1 MSEPGST
8 AKSGRRELVVGLA
21 VILAGAALVL
31 LAGTQ
36 PWATVPT
43 SGSVAEPASVEAA
56 LKGSAISPGAR
67 ALGLVGLAGI
77 VALLATRRVG
87 RRVVGVLLA
96 LAGLAVCGL
105 SLFWTADPPALLGDA
120 STAVERTYWSWVS
133 VAGGV
138 LLLAGG
144 VLAAIRSSRW
154 PGMGSRYDA
163 PARAKAK
170 DDDPWAALDRGE
182 DPTV

>member
-1 MSEPGST
+1 MT
-8 AKSGRRELVVGLA
+8 GRRELVVGLA
-21 VILAGAALVL
+21 VVLVGAALVL

-36 PWATVPT
+36 PWATVP
-43 SGSVAEPASVEAA
+43 GSSNATVPSSVEAA

-77 VALLATRRVG
+77 VALVATRRIG
-87 RRVVGVLLA
+87 RRVVGALLA
-96 LAGLAVCGL
+96 LAGLAVCAL
-105 SLFWTADPPALLGDA
+105 SLFWTADPPSLLGDA
-120 STAVERTYWSWVS
+120 SATVDRTFWSWIS

-138 LLLAGG
+138 LLFAGG
-144 VLAAIRSSRW
+144 LLAAIRSARW
-154 PGMGSRYDA
+154 PAMGSRYDA
-163 PARAKAK
+163 PARKQAK

>member
-1 MSEPGST
+1 MTMTS
-8 AKSGRRELVVGLA
+8 RREMIAVLA
-21 VILAGAALVL
+21 VVLVGAALVL

-36 PWATVPT
+36 PWASVPGADVT
-43 SGSVAEPASVEAA
+43 EPTSVEAA

-77 VALLATRRVG
+77 VALLATRRMG

-96 LAGLAVCGL
+96 LAGLATCAL
-105 SLFWTADPPALLGDA
+105 SLFWSVDPPALLGDA
-120 STAVERTYWSWVS
+120 SATVDRTFWSWVS

-138 LLLAGG
+138 LVLLGG

-154 PGMGSRYDA
+154 PAMGSRYDA
-163 PARAKAK
+163 PARTKSK
-170 DDDPWAALDRGE
+170 DEDPWAALDRGE

>member
-1 MSEPGST
+1 MT
-8 AKSGRRELVVGLA
+8 GRRELIVGLA
-21 VILAGAALVL
+21 VVLAGSALVL

-36 PWATVPT
+36 PWASVPGANATVP
-43 SGSVAEPASVEAA
+43 SSVEAA

-77 VALLATRRVG
+77 VALLATRRAG

-105 SLFWTADPPALLGDA
+105 SVFWSAEPPALLGATNAAMD
-120 STAVERTYWSWVS
+120 RTFWSWIS

-144 VLAAIRSSRW
+144 LLAAIRSPHW
-154 PGMGSRYDA
+154 PAMGSRYDA
-163 PARAKAK
+163 PARKQAKE
-170 DDDPWAALDRGE
+170 DDPWAALDRGE